1 MNLRPSG
8 YEPDELPG
16 CSTPRWCGGATARRP
31 GVVTGSGLGG
41 LLVDLA
47 ATYSPTSWDAV
58 PWALRG
64 FTAEFGMGSG
74 GAPALSATRSNN
86 HPTQPAAAWGPRP
99 AAARQRRRR
108 GTRAAQVR
116 GVCRQAWHGGL
127 VRCGCRCWGSRSI
140 ERLGPVSCVRRRTST
155 PGLSTWWST
164 TALMAR
170 PGFAVGFP
178 LRCVQRLSCPNLATR
193 LRGWRHDRSTRG
205 SSTPVLSY

>member
-1 MNLRPSG
+1 MVGGGWLG
-8 YEPDELPG
+8 
-16 CSTPRWCGGATARRP
+16 CGGRAGAGP
-31 GVVTGSGLGG
+31 VAGWW
-41 LLVDLA
+41 VDLA

-74 GAPALSATRSNN
+74 GAPALSATRSSN
-86 HPTQPAAAWGPRP
+86 HPLGRSAAKPRSGRAALGRCRCTSDAREGRCWPARLAWG
-99 AAARQRRRR
+99 
-108 GTRAAQVR
+108 
-116 GVCRQAWHGGL
+116 L
-127 VRCGCRCWGSRSI
+127 VGCGCRCWGSRSI

>member
-1 MNLRPSG
+1 MSLTSYRAAPPRVGVVVWWRSTVGGDGVVGDGSWTWRRPTLPRLETQYHGRFGVSRPSSEWDRVG
-8 YEPDELPG
+8 HPRYRPPG
-16 CSTPRWCGGATARRP
+16 RGTTPVRTP
-31 GVVTGSGLGG
+31 S
-41 LLVDLA
+41 
-47 ATYSPTSWDAV
+47 
-58 PWALRG
+58 
-64 FTAEFGMGSG
+64 
-74 GAPALSATRSNN
+74 
-86 HPTQPAAAWGPRP
+86 GPRLAGTP
-99 AAARQRRRR
+99 QRRRHSCWGCAAARGKQD
-108 GTRAAQVR
+108 GH
-116 GVCRQAWHGGL
+116 GRQGWHGVL
-127 VRCGCRCWGSRSI
+127 VDAVVAGWGSRSI